1 MAPSSYLDYGK
12 YSSGCPE
19 SGAEPLPLTPLH
31 PTLKNHSYALLLIY
45 FLISNWNQSHN
56 NLISYSIGSMSL
68 AKMAIFFA
76 SMLLCNVA
84 FHLFLSRDGT
94 LFHPLNVDWPCGQLW
109 PISHSRSDVV
119 PFLSLTLK
127 RFCEFLFSVLELC
140 LATREQAW
148 GSLLGSEWPHG

>member
-1 MAPSSYLDYGK
+1 MAPRSYLDYGK

-19 SGAEPLPLTPLH
+19 SDAEPLPLTPLH

-68 AKMAIFFA
+68 AKMSIFFA

-84 FHLFLSRDGT
+84 FHLFLSRDGP